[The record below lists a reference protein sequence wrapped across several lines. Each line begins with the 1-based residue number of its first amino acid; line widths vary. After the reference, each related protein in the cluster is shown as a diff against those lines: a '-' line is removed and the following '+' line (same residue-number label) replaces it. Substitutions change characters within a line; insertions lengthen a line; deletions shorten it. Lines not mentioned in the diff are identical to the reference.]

1 MFTTKIWKP
10 YNHRLT
16 VQISSNLQWYFL
28 PFPTSF
34 QSEYHLLTFKKTK
47 FKKNLWWP
55 LRIKANSIYNQYTCL
70 EKDYL
75 PHRGFVNSHTKTY
88 SSHNN
93 WNFSIHPLLLDL
105 ISFSWFQTC
114 IKHLHYN
121 LYQCQRSCFIETYSG
136 NFRNKKES
144 ELKWKMGKQTHAMLH
159 WLHPS
164 RALLIK
170 GWRMT
175 LSNR

>member
-1 MFTTKIWKP
+1 M
-10 YNHRLT
+10 
-16 VQISSNLQWYFL
+16 
-28 PFPTSF
+28 
-34 QSEYHLLTFKKTK
+34 
-47 FKKNLWWP
+47 P
-55 LRIKANSIYNQYTCL
+55 LRIKANSVYNQYTCL

-75 PHRGFVNSHTKTY
+75 PHRRFVNSHTKTY

-114 IKHLHYN
+114 VKHLHYN
-121 LYQCQRSCFIETYSG
+121 LCQCQRSCFIETYSG

-164 RALLIK
+164 RALLTK
-170 GWRMT
+170 GWRIIQQINDYPT
-175 LSNR
+175 DELVLTKHTALSTYQRFIHILILVNYQWNLMKFWW